1 VSDQVRTDISLTVT
15 GAVNRHAVLWDPGV
29 VMGQCFVTG
38 EMCRSALEERRL
50 ISRAKRKK
58 RAEQAD

>member
-1 VSDQVRTDISLTVT
+1 VSGVVT
-15 GAVNRHAVLWDPGV
+15 GQYFVTGV

-38 EMCRSALEERRL
+38 EMCCSSALKERML
-50 ISRAKRKK
+50 ISRNKRKK